1 MNAVIT
7 TCKRMILTRTMAL
20 AWYLIHRGRAV
31 GRAISN
37 PGEALE
43 AAVERKAVE
52 WQIPIADV
60 LHPLE
65 QAR

>member
-1 MNAVIT
+1 MKAIVSA
-7 TCKRMILTRTMAL
+7 CKRVILTQAMTL
-20 AWYLIHRGRAV
+20 AWYLIYKGRAV

-60 LHPLE
+60 LRPLE